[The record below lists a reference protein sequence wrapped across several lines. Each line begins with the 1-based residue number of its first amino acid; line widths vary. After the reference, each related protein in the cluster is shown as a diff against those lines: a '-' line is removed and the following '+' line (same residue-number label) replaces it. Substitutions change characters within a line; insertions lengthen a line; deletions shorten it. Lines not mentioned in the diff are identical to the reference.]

1 MATIPVTWTV
11 GEFTAGVEDWES
23 FVERVEFFFQANGV
37 EDPERKGALLLS
49 SCVTS
54 TYKLI
59 RNLLVPSKPAS
70 VTYKDIVDRVRAH
83 YQPASSTPVE
93 RLKFHS
99 RIRKPTETVS
109 TFICQLREL
118 SQRCAFENLDEMLKD
133 RLICGIGDSRMQR
146 RLLSESSLTFTKA
159 QDILLA
165 LEAADNNAGVLE
177 ASGTTHPKSDVYHS
191 TVKKAV
197 STARPG
203 TRSFPSRSTTAA
215 AQACYRCGGNHSQQG
230 CKIREAI
237 CHFCQKKGHISRVC
251 RSKLRKRGSPTTNT
265 QNYLSGVDHVNSNGS
280 KEAEYTLFQLHSASS
295 NHSSSNRSSSNRSPS
310 NRPSLSSL
318 SNRSPSNP
326 SSSNRSPSNRPWLVP
341 VDLNGTSIEMQID
354 TGATM
359 SIMSRSV
366 YSSLWKVSPPL
377 ERCDMTLKTYSGEQL
392 PVIGKTYV
400 LARYKGQSEQLLL
413 LIVENSGPTL
423 LGRDWLQHLR
433 LDWSEVNLLATSSRQ
448 LVGILEE
455 HSKLF
460 QQGLGTFT
468 GALSRYSAL
477 ARCST
482 QFF

>member
-37 EDPERKGALLLS
+37 ENPERKRALLLS
-49 SCVTS
+49 SCGTS

-230 CKIREAI
+230 CKFREAI

-280 KEAEYTLFQLHSASS
+280 EEGEYTLFQLHSASS
-295 NHSSSNRSSSNRSPS
+295 NRSPS
-310 NRPSLSSL
+310 NRPSSNPSSS

-341 VDLNGTSIEMQID
+341 VDLNGTSIEM
-354 TGATM
+354 
-359 SIMSRSV
+359 
-366 YSSLWKVSPPL
+366 
-377 ERCDMTLKTYSGEQL
+377 
-392 PVIGKTYV
+392 
-400 LARYKGQSEQLLL
+400 
-413 LIVENSGPTL
+413 
-423 LGRDWLQHLR
+423 
-433 LDWSEVNLLATSSRQ
+433 
-448 LVGILEE
+448 
-455 HSKLF
+455 
-460 QQGLGTFT
+460 
-468 GALSRYSAL
+468 
-477 ARCST
+477 
-482 QFF
+482 